1 MWASLSGKLT
11 ALLTCSVVS
20 SAMLLPLPAAAQVQS
35 YNFSPVNQYDI
46 GLMAA
51 YWNPIIA
58 WVSQRSG
65 VPLKLRI
72 GRTSADTTGYVLA
85 NEVDFVFSNHLFSP
99 EREKLGWRVFGRRNS
114 PAIQGQLLVP
124 QDSPIKDISQLQGQP
139 VAFAGPEAFVVYKV
153 PYAYLLSRNVDV
165 RVVFAGNQNAAFAQ
179 LFSGKVAAAGGN
191 SQLVAGYER
200 VDGRKLRVLWSSEPF
215 QDLAL
220 MASSR
225 VPEAAMRSV
234 ASAFTSMH
242 DDPGGREILAHA
254 ADLVG
259 LPRSAYFVPAV
270 GADYAAYKRFYQSA
284 PQSLQ

>member
-139 VAFAGPEAFVVYKV
+139 VAFAGPEA
-153 PYAYLLSRNVDV
+153 
-165 RVVFAGNQNAAFAQ
+165 GHH
-179 LFSGKVAAAGGN
+179 
-191 SQLVAGYER
+191 
-200 VDGRKLRVLWSSEPF
+200 LR
-215 QDLAL
+215 
-220 MASSR
+220 R
-225 VPEAAMRSV
+225 
-234 ASAFTSMH
+234 
-242 DDPGGREILAHA
+242 
-254 ADLVG
+254 
-259 LPRSAYFVPAV
+259 LPWP
-270 GADYAAYKRFYQSA
+270 
-284 PQSLQ
+284 